1 MKRLL
6 RSAATVAAVALATV
20 ASGTVVA
27 SLANPVE
34 HPGIAARS
42 RRHGAEGSRGRG
54 RRCTVGDTGVASVS
68 SPQISSARRIF
79 APAVTALSIL
89 GAALL
94 SGGVVFAPSA
104 SAAGPSVPYTDS
116 NAVGSIGLCDQ
127 QGHQISSGSVTTR
140 PFAWRA
146 VSNEPAPAP
155 YNNAERTATLVVF
168 QPQQALPAGDWS
180 GMQMTSSSSYTNP
193 ANPMAA
199 ATGADQSLADVIAQ
213 YPPKWDG
220 FLELRLY
227 LSTANEQADNVYP
240 ALNIRVT
247 GNTWQAVGGSSVN
260 CTSGTAE
267 SIESALLP
275 QSTTTTAPS
284 TTKQPITTTQR
295 TTVLE
300 PTTVRAGRPKEP
312 SAALASGAPT
322 ADAMKSS
329 SAFPVDLVVSLG
341 ALVAVSAVTAI
352 LLRGRRAS
360 VRPISRSST
369 NHN

>member
-1 MKRLL
+1 MAI
-6 RSAATVAAVALATV
+6 S
-20 ASGTVVA
+20 
-27 SLANPVE
+27 VE
-34 HPGIAARS
+34 HPSVAARP
-42 RRHGAEGSRGRG
+42 RRHGAENSGGRAG
-54 RRCTVGDTGVASVS
+54 RCTVGDTGVASVS
-68 SPQISSARRIF
+68 SRQISSARRIF
-79 APAVTALSIL
+79 APALFALSIL
-89 GAALL
+89 GVALL
-94 SGGVVFAPSA
+94 FGGIAFAKSA
-104 SAAGPSVPYTDS
+104 TAAGTSVPYTDP

-127 QGHQISSGSVTTR
+127 QGHQISSGSVTTQ

-199 ATGADQSLADVIAQ
+199 ATAADQSLADVIAQ

-240 ALNIRVT
+240 VLNIQVT

-300 PTTVRAGRPKEP
+300 PTTVRAGRPKDP

-322 ADAMKSS
+322 ADAMKGS
-329 SAFPVDLVVSLG
+329 SAFPVDLAVILGSLI
-341 ALVAVSAVTAI
+341 AVASVTAI
-352 LLRGRRAS
+352 LLRRRRAS
-360 VRPISRSST
+360 VRPTSDSST